1 MILVVMEENQEVSKE
16 LLNKAKEL
24 GDEVVTVS
32 IAQNAIE
39 KIKELKPDIVLIGA
53 TNKGRDLA
61 AQTASALNT
70 GLTADCTDLRIED
83 GDLIAIRPTY
93 GGELMA
99 EIKCKTKPQM
109 ATVRAGVFQ
118 SYENEIGEPNSSPE
132 SLVPSH
138 EIVIAGGRGM
148 KNKQGFELLQQ
159 LADKLGAKLGASRGA
174 VDMGIA
180 PKSIQIG
187 QTGNTV
193 KPKTYIACGISGAI
207 QHTVG
212 MDKSTKIIVINKDKS
227 APIFKLA
234 DVGIVGDV
242 FEILPELIKK
252 IN

>member
-24 GDEVVTVS
+24 SDEVVTVS
-32 IAQNAIE
+32 IAQNTIE
-39 KIKELKPDIVLIGA
+39 KIKELKPDIILIGA
-53 TNKGRDLA
+53 TNHGRDVA
-61 AQTASALNT
+61 AHIASSLNT

-109 ATVRAGVFQ
+109 ATVRAGVFGGK
-118 SYENEIGEPNSSPE
+118 SNN
-132 SLVPSH
+132 

-148 KNKQGFELLQQ
+148 KSKEGFELLQQ

-174 VDMGIA
+174 IDMGIA
-180 PKSIQIG
+180 PKNIQIG

-193 KPKTYIACGISGAI
+193 KPKTYIACGISGAM

-234 DVGIVGDV
+234 DIGIVGDL